1 MQLKPYL
8 KIARPDH
15 WIKNIFMLPGFVL
28 GLWLGDMPLDGRIVQ
43 HMLIAAIATCLAAS
57 ANYTINEWLDA
68 DFDRFHPT
76 KRARP
81 SVMGQ
86 VRAAGVYAQWLLLGF
101 AAIALA
107 LTINRTFTALIALF
121 LLMGIL
127 YNVRPFRTKDRMH
140 LDVLSES
147 VNNPIRFL
155 LGWFSVNALHIP
167 PASVLLAYWMGGAY
181 LMAVKRYSEYRQI
194 GDPEQAALYRRSFR
208 YYSENSLLLAAFFY
222 ALTSAFF
229 AGIFL
234 IKYRIEYLLV
244 MPLLAFIFVWY
255 LHIGMSED
263 SAAQRPEALYKERT
277 LMTLVALALAL
288 IVLLTLVDI
297 PSLTVLL
304 ETRSRTILLDGQ
316 P

>member
-1 MQLKPYL
+1 MLLKPYI

-15 WIKNIFMLPGFVL
+15 WIKNIFMLPGIVL
-28 GLWLGDMPLDGRIVQ
+28 GLWLGDTLVDDHILL
-43 HMLIAAIATCLAAS
+43 HMLIAVAATCLAAS

-86 VRAAGVYAQWLLLGF
+86 VHAAGVYGQWLLLSF
-101 AAIALA
+101 VAVALA
-107 LTINRTFTALIALF
+107 LTVSGTFTAMVALL

-155 LGWFSVNALHIP
+155 LGWFAVNAEQIP
-167 PASVLLAYWMGGAY
+167 PSSVLLAYWMGGAY

-194 GDPEQAALYRRSFR
+194 SDPEQAALYRRSFR

-229 AGIFL
+229 TGIFL

-277 LMTLVALALAL
+277 LLTLVALALAL

-297 PSLTVLL
+297 PSLAVLL
-304 ETRSRTILLDGQ
+304 ETQTRAFTLDGQ